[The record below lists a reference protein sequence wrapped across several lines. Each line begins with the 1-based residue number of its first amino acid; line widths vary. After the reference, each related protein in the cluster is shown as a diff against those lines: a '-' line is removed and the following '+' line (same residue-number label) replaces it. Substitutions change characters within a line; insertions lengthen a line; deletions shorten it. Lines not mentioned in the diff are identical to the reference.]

1 MADDIDFAQARDRM
15 LAAIDAQVI
24 FHCPRLGKAALDRRV
39 LQAMADLPREAFVAP
54 DVRPHAYADSPL
66 PIGCGKTL
74 SQPFI
79 VAVMTDLL
87 APRSG
92 ERVLEIGTGHG
103 YQTAL
108 LARLSGQVFT
118 IELIRALSDHAASLL
133 RRLGGLD
140 NVVFKVGNGHL
151 GWPEMAPFHKIL
163 LSAAPASVPPALLRQ
178 LAPGGRMV
186 LPAGPPEQQKLLV
199 IERGDGPDPD
209 EFRTREVFAVR
220 FSELEDSTPR

>member
-1 MADDIDFAQARDRM
+1 MADDQDFAEARDRM

-39 LQAMADLPREAFVAP
+39 LAAMAALPREVFVSPEMRA
-54 DVRPHAYADSPL
+54 HAYADSPL
-66 PIGCGKTL
+66 PIGCGKTI

-87 APRSG
+87 APRPG

-108 LARLSGQVFT
+108 LARLAGQVFT
-118 IELIRALSDHAASLL
+118 IELIKALSEHAAALL
-133 RRLGGLD
+133 RGLGLA
-140 NVVFKVGNGHL
+140 NVVFKVGNGHA

-163 LSAAPASVPPALLRQ
+163 LSAAPAVVPPALLRQ

-199 IERGDGPDPD
+199 IDRGDGSTPDD
-209 EFRTREVFAVR
+209 FHTREVFAVR
-220 FSELEDSTPR
+220 FSALEDGAPR